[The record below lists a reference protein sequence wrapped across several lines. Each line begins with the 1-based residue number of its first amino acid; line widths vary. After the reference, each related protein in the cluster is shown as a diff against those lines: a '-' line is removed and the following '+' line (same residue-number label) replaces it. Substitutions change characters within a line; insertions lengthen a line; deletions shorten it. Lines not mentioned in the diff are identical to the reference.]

1 VNLNPN
7 VPYASDFQSVMN
19 YLINFAPGP
28 KRPDK
33 KVLAGE
39 MDIKTDTLQRHCN
52 GTIRSDADFA
62 RDFIRAT
69 SAKYP
74 DIAVELLSF
83 FIPEGFRVIREG
95 QAKPGSP
102 EDLREQ
108 QLDLSRLVG
117 RIQELVKEAKADGKI
132 DSIEHRD
139 ISRKIAALKQVAA
152 ELDER
157 LKGEVGKP

>member
-1 VNLNPN
+1 MNLNPN

-33 KVLAGE
+33 KALAAALE
-39 MDIKTDTLQRHCN
+39 LKTDTLQRHCN

-62 RDFIRAT
+62 RDVIRA
-69 SAKYP
+69 AAAEYP
-74 DIAVELLSF
+74 DMALALVSF
-83 FIPEGFRVIREG
+83 FIPDGFRVIREG
-95 QAKPGSP
+95 QVKPGSP

-117 RIQELVKEAKADGKI
+117 RIQDRIKEAKSDG
-132 DSIEHRD
+132 
-139 ISRKIAALKQVAA
+139 
-152 ELDER
+152 
-157 LKGEVGKP
+157 

>member
-1 VNLNPN
+1 MNLNPN
-7 VPYASDFQSVMN
+7 VPYASDFQSVLN
-19 YLINFAPGP
+19 YLINFVPGQ

-33 KVLAGE
+33 KILALE
-39 MDIKTDTLQRHCN
+39 MELKTDTFQRHCN

-62 RDFIRAT
+62 RNIIRA
-69 SAKYP
+69 AAGQYP
-74 DIAVELLSF
+74 DIALELVTF
-83 FIPEGFRVIREG
+83 FIPEGFRVVREG
-95 QAKPGSP
+95 QVKPGSQD
-102 EDLREQ
+102 DLKEQ

-132 DSIEHRD
+132 DRAEHRD

-157 LKGEVGKP
+157 LKGEAQ